1 LNKLQQDLDKSKAK
15 KAAVEARFDADKAR
29 YKELTGK

>member
-1 LNKLQQDLDKSKAK
+1 LQFNLDKSLAE
-15 KAAVEARFDADKAR
+15 KAAVEARYDADKAR